1 MAGPA
6 QVKFPGDDKNRR
18 VRMRGIKKAS
28 GSIQKR
34 LQHNL
39 ERMLDEPDHVMPE
52 RAKDGI
58 WPRRDPLVRTLKEM
72 RVVIEKRNDKRWL
85 TKRMSKR
92 RGDLVAKALA
102 GAMFAANEGEPETVA
117 IFNHPVYGETSYVRR
132 GIGRPAHQA
141 SLANQHD
148 PRFRLL
154 VWEEQAKAGLWFFT
168 IDDGVYCSGKRAS
181 PPDGWVQDGL
191 EGTDLGLNKNDDVW
205 WSSGLDEDIVRTS
218 KKNKSGWVRMVLA
231 DRTIVGISSTV
242 LRTSDEDLIP
252 SLALRMLPP
261 KLSAMSTAEWVW
273 SPTGW
278 PEDKAIPQAAAD
290 QAAEVMTAWLN
301 MEIEDSEVAK
311 RAKAAAIGAWD
322 SGVIIGQ
329 RWFGVEDDWT
339 EAIEGGTLECIA
351 VKIALDAIEGGFH
364 IRKDG
369 VRLKLSDN
377 VMRIEEVSANALLAS
392 IWDDDGGHIISK
404 MFDLDIDKA
413 TDLAESQ
420 RRRGQGFNAFLKKL
434 DDELGTQRKLAKLPW
449 RGVDLPRVLAFAHQ
463 LITSAHSDGLG
474 TTMSSVRKR
483 NNDSEAALGWAWL
496 VAHGRHSSEAWR
508 FEQGARDKGSDWASS
523 LKLLWQASQL
533 LIDALDESEENI
545 ATLRTGFIDA
555 MATLRTITGTIEEL
569 PKL

>member
-52 RAKDGI
+52 RAKEGI
-58 WPRRDPLVRTLKEM
+58 WPRRDPLVRTVKEM
-72 RVVIEKRNDKRWL
+72 RIVIEKRNDKKWL

-154 VWEEQAKAGLWFFT
+154 VWEEHAKAGLWFFT
-168 IDDGVYCSGKRAS
+168 IDDGVHCSGSKAS
-181 PPDGWVQDGL
+181 PPEGWVEDGL
-191 EGTDLGLNKNDDVW
+191 DGTKIGLKKNNGIW
-205 WSSGLDEDIVRTS
+205 WSAGLDEDIVRNS
-218 KKNKSGWVRMVLA
+218 KITKSGWVRMVLA
-231 DRTIVGISSTV
+231 DRTVVGISSTV

-261 KLSAMSTAEWVW
+261 KLSAMAKAEWIW
-273 SPTGW
+273 SPAGW
-278 PEDKAIPQAAAD
+278 PEGETIPKAAAD
-290 QAAEVMTAWLN
+290 QAGDVMSAWLN

-311 RAKAAAIGAWD
+311 KAIAAAIGAWD

-329 RWFGVEDDWT
+329 RWFGEDDDWT
-339 EAIEGGTLECIA
+339 DAIEGGVLECEA
-351 VKIALDAIEGGFH
+351 VKIALDAVEGGFH

-369 VRLKLSDN
+369 VRLNLSDD

-392 IWDDDGGHIISK
+392 IWDDDGGYIISE
-404 MFDLDIDKA
+404 MFDLDLDEA
-413 TDLAESQ
+413 TDLADSQ
-420 RRRGQGFNAFLKKL
+420 LRRGQGFNAFLKSL

-449 RGVDLPRVLAFAHQ
+449 RGVELPGVLAFAHQ
-463 LITSAHSDGLG
+463 LITAAHSDGLG

-483 NNDSEAALGWAWL
+483 DNDSEAALGWAWL
-496 VAHGRHSSEAWR
+496 VAHSRESSEAWR

-523 LKLLWQASQL
+523 LKRLWEKSLQL
-533 LIDALDESEENI
+533 INSSDEIDAKMEDYRQE
-545 ATLRTGFIDA
+545 FVDA
-555 MATLRTITGTIEEL
+555 MAALRTISGTIEEL